1 MSGNPNPVQASR
13 PPLLQFH
20 YSGVEGE
27 IVKIRQEK
35 AYIMCKIFN
44 KKRDTDY
51 SYVFARYLTVSR
63 INIKVWFEGAFLNL
77 KLMNIEILYKGL
89 KRVCWLEMKID
100 ITAFTLA

>member
-1 MSGNPNPVQASR
+1 MSGNPNAVQASR

-27 IVKIRQEK
+27 IVKIRQER

-51 SYVFARYLTVSR
+51 SYVFARYSKVSS
-63 INIKVWFEGAFLNL
+63 INIKVCFGGAIFNL
-77 KLMNIEILYKGL
+77 KLIKY
-89 KRVCWLEMKID
+89 
-100 ITAFTLA
+100 